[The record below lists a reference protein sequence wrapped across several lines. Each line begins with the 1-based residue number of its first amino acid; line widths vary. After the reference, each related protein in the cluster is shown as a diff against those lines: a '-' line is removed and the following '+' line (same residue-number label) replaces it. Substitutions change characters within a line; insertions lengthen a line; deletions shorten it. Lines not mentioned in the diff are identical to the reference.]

1 MKNRNTSASHHSQH
15 NKQTT
20 VYFEKHKRATDSRRV
35 YRTDKMIIMPIKRAT
50 DTRRTIYI
58 MYVHTALTSDNTN
71 QSVQATLEVILTL
84 DSKTTRGPASPE
96 PRFSKSRLLTSSAPR
111 LQSGHTATSQLG
123 HRSARSGLKTFA
135 QQRIN
140 HSLPHWRK
148 DGQKRSCCGTCNNS
162 VSENLDS
169 GLVLF
174 DPH

>member
-1 MKNRNTSASHHSQH
+1 
-15 NKQTT
+15 
-20 VYFEKHKRATDSRRV
+20 
-35 YRTDKMIIMPIKRAT
+35 
-50 DTRRTIYI
+50 

-162 VSENLDS
+162 VSENF

-174 DPH
+174 DPHRGLPRVEETGPLETLRMLCTLRAPVAAPRSGGPVRLHAVFRA